1 MGAPITLDV
10 EASESIDT
18 VMAKIEETKGFPT
31 ARQRLY
37 FQGFRL
43 DFDKGRSLL
52 SYNIKQDSKLQL
64 VVEMEI
70 FVTMLSAKTI
80 TLSVEALHPVYTVME
95 TIEYEEEIPL
105 GRQQLA
111 FAGENLEDN
120 RTLEIYNIK
129 EGATLNLVLRPEFY
143 NANDDSTVSL
153 VLIHHHVGR

>member
-1 MGAPITLDV
+1 MSKRAKASTLSWPKLR
-10 EASESIDT
+10 ER
-18 VMAKIEETKGFPT
+18 KNPT

-80 TLSVEALHPVYTVME
+80 TLSVEAMHPVYTVME

-105 GRQQLA
+105 ERQQLF
-111 FAGENLEDN
+111 FAGEILEDK
-120 RTLEIYNIK
+120 RTL
-129 EGATLNLVLRPEFY
+129 VLQ
-143 NANDDSTVSL
+143 
-153 VLIHHHVGR
+153 HQGRSHTEPRAASRGL